1 MTDGMP
7 ENVLS
12 FARLLR
18 QSGMHTSP
26 NQAAI
31 VLQAFDHINIANRH
45 DFYFALRSLLLGRK
59 EDYPVFDRIFREF
72 WEDAPRLKQQ
82 NEQIE
87 RRQNPSKQDSKTLSL
102 VSAYHMDELNS
113 DQSAAIYSAR
123 EILGLKD
130 FSELTQQE
138 EREIMNLIEE
148 FQWTAGFKRT
158 RRWRSGYG
166 PRYDLRSTLRLNLR
180 FGSEVLS
187 WKRKQ
192 REERSRPVVILM
204 DISRSMKDY
213 SRILL
218 HFFYILSVRP
228 SPVEVFVFGTRLT
241 RITDQLNHKQPRQAL
256 SKASQHMD
264 DWGGGTRIGESIK
277 RFNYDWAR
285 RVLRSSA
292 VVLLASDGWDRG
304 DPKLLKTEI
313 ARLRRSCHRLIWLN
327 PLLGSADYQPLTR
340 GMQAALPYVDD
351 FLPVH
356 NLASI
361 EQLAER
367 LTSLEGPVNRRPAKL
382 RAAHARYS
390 A

>member
-1 MTDGMP
+1 
-7 ENVLS
+7 
-12 FARLLR
+12 
-18 QSGMHTSP
+18 
-26 NQAAI
+26 
-31 VLQAFDHINIANRH
+31 
-45 DFYFALRSLLLGRK
+45 
-59 EDYPVFDRIFREF
+59 
-72 WEDAPRLKQQ
+72 
-82 NEQIE
+82 
-87 RRQNPSKQDSKTLSL
+87 
-102 VSAYHMDELNS
+102 MDELNS
-113 DQSAAIYSAR
+113 NQSAVIYSAR
-123 EILGLKD
+123 EILRLKD
-130 FSELTQQE
+130 FSELTQRE
-138 EREIMNLIEE
+138 EQEIMNLIKE
-148 FQWTAGFKRT
+148 FQWAAGFKRT
-158 RRWRSGYG
+158 QRWRSGYG

-192 REERSRPVVILM
+192 REERSRPVVVLT
-204 DISRSMKDY
+204 DISGSMKDY

-218 HFFYILSVRP
+218 HFFYTLSVRP

-256 SKASQHMD
+256 SKASQHIE
-264 DWGGGTRIGESIK
+264 DWDGGTRIGESIK

-327 PLLGSADYQPLTR
+327 PLLGSTEYQPLTR
-340 GMQAALPYVDD
+340 GMQAVLPYVDD

-356 NLASI
+356 NLASV

-367 LTSLEGPVNRRPAKL
+367 LTSLEGPVNRRPTKL
-382 RAAHARYS
+382 RAAYARYS